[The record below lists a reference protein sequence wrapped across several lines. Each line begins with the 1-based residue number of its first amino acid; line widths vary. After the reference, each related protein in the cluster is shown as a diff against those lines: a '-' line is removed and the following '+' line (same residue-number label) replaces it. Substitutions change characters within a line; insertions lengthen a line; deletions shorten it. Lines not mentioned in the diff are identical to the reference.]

1 MILPI
6 LISAVLFYLSF
17 PNIFFLQGFSS
28 CAWIFAV
35 PLFFALDQKN
45 IWGRIRLGFLFGL
58 LSNLAVVNWMIPY
71 SALGYLLLSI
81 ALTSQAVVFAILYV
95 PIKHQ
100 RFVQIIYV
108 PCAWVASEFLR
119 KLLMMGQSWDL
130 AHSQSFDI
138 HLLQSARVFGSAGI
152 SFELIF
158 VNYLF
163 YMVLF
168 GLQQSRPQ
176 SKKITTQRK
185 LIVITILVFA
195 VLIYGYGFFSI
206 DRHHQ
211 SQSVYKICILQP
223 NIDYHGEL
231 SLGRVEQI
239 VDDQIALTEQALK
252 DAKPDLVVWPETAI
266 PMDFLKDSLLKEKMV
281 AFVQA
286 VDVPFLIGA
295 VIEDKDGVHNS
306 AVFLDQNGAVKKV
319 YYKRHLIPLT
329 EYIPSTLFWRMI
341 AKVFH
346 VESPGLV
353 PGKDSGLMEITSRS
367 RGDKTRFGVAIC
379 SEDNVAQVFRQY
391 RNQGA
396 GFVVVLLNNGW
407 FTQKAGLV
415 MHAQHSVI
423 HAAENSIPVLRVA
436 NTGLSGW
443 IDQSGRLRQE
453 SLDTL
458 EQKTFFHYSVVTQPV
473 QRSVG
478 NLLDSFYL
486 FCLSFVII
494 TLSYLLLEKLFIKNR
509 FKIFRK
515 HI

>member
-6 LISAVLFYLSF
+6 LISAFLFYLSF

-28 CAWIFAV
+28 FAWIFAV
-35 PLFFALDQKN
+35 PLFFALDKKT

-71 SALGYLLLSI
+71 SFLGYLLLSI
-81 ALTSQAVVFAILYV
+81 ALTSQAVVFAILYM
-95 PIKHQ
+95 PTQHQ
-100 RFVQIIYV
+100 RFVKIIYV
-108 PCAWVASEFLR
+108 PCTWVASEFLR

-152 SFELIF
+152 SFALIF

-163 YMVLF
+163 YVVLF
-168 GLQQSRPQ
+168 GLQESRPQ
-176 SKKITTQRK
+176 SKKIATQKK
-185 LIVITILVFA
+185 LIVITIFVFA

-206 DRHHQ
+206 ERHHQ
-211 SQSVYKICILQP
+211 PQSVYKICILQP

-231 SLGRVEQI
+231 SLGRVKQI
-239 VDDQIALTEQALK
+239 VDDQIALTERALK

-266 PMDFLKDSLLKEKMV
+266 PTDFLKDSLLKDKMV

-295 VIEDKDGVHNS
+295 VIEDKDGLHNS
-306 AVFLDQNGAVKKV
+306 AVLLDQKGAVKKV

-353 PGKDSGLMEITSRS
+353 AGEDSGLMEITSRS
-367 RGDKTRFGVAIC
+367 SGDKTRFGVAIC

-407 FTQKAGLV
+407 FAQKAGLV

-423 HAAENSIPVLRVA
+423 HAVENHISVLRIA
-436 NTGLSGW
+436 NTGLSGL
-443 IDQSGRLRQE
+443 IDQSGRLGQE
-453 SLDTL
+453 SLDNL
-458 EQKTFFHYSVVTQPV
+458 EQRTFCHYDIAV
-473 QRSVG
+473 
-478 NLLDSFYL
+478 NLTKKNINNLVDTFCI
-486 FCLSFVII
+486 FCLVFVIMAQ
-494 TLSYLLLEKLFIKNR
+494 LYWFVMFYKKKEQGER
-509 FKIFRK
+509 G
-515 HI
+515 